1 MAAFIV
7 RALNIPAVGTNTF
20 TDTASSVHVWDIAA
34 LHAKG
39 ITKGCNPPAADQFCP
54 ERSVTRGQMAA
65 FISRAFE
72 LTGDVEQARFTD
84 DDNSLFE
91 LEISRAAAA
100 GIAVG
105 CDVDRYC
112 PDEPMLRKDMA
123 VFLANA
129 MGIAPFDVP
138 PPPAKVLGEFT
149 TYYDACTNCR
159 VTNIHLI
166 GERGQRNRRP
176 ARPGLLRQ
184 RNGRATH

>member
-7 RALNIPAVGTNTF
+7 RALDIPAVATNTF
-20 TDTASSVHVWDIAA
+20 TDTAASVHVWDIAA
-34 LHAKG
+34 LHAQG

-54 ERSVTRGQMAA
+54 DKTVTRGQMAA

-72 LTGDVEQARFTD
+72 LTGDVDRARFTD
-84 DDNSLFE
+84 DDYSLFE

-138 PPPAKVLGEFT
+138 PPPPPPAAKVLGEFT
-149 TYYDACTNCR
+149 TYYDA
-159 VTNIHLI
+159 
-166 GERGQRNRRP
+166 
-176 ARPGLLRQ
+176 ART
-184 RNGRATH
+184 AA